1 MHEGS
6 PRQEIDQQE
15 RGILLSLARESIRC
29 RLAGEPAPSPE
40 SVGGVLIESRGAFV
54 TLKIDGRLRGCI
66 GHVVGVEPLWKA
78 VRSNA
83 VAAAFDDPRFEPLR
97 SDELDEAQIEI
108 SALSPLRGV
117 DADDVVVGRDGIL
130 IERGPRRGLLLPQV
144 AVEYGWDRETF
155 LDHTCRKAGLE
166 PGCWRHADTVIWV
179 FSAEVFSES

>member
-117 DADDVVVGRDGIL
+117 DADDVVVGRDGSPTVSARANAPGVMMAADGVGWIDS
-130 IERGPRRGLLLPQV
+130 RRTVV
-144 AVEYGWDRETF
+144 AR
-155 LDHTCRKAGLE
+155 
-166 PGCWRHADTVIWV
+166 
-179 FSAEVFSES
+179 